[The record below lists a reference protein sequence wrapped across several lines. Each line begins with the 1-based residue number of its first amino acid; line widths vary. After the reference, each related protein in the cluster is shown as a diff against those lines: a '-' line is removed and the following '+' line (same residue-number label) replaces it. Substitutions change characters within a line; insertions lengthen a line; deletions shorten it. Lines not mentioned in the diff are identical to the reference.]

1 MEGTHGPTALYFI
14 RGLGVPRTH
23 RGQLNWK
30 AGRRRVAG
38 PDDRA
43 PDDRAPADTF
53 KLVLRKPDD
62 RAPADTS
69 TRFTCNHGVF
79 IGESPESK
87 LTYTLAAD
95 SAALACHATE
105 ESVAD
110 VLLCCAQTQF
120 DGINRSSRP
129 QP

>member
-38 PDDRA
+38 PNDRA
-43 PDDRAPADTF
+43 PDDRAPADTS

-69 TRFTCNHGVF
+69 NRFTGNHGVF
-79 IGESPESK
+79 SN
-87 LTYTLAAD
+87 A
-95 SAALACHATE
+95 HM
-105 ESVAD
+105 
-110 VLLCCAQTQF
+110 
-120 DGINRSSRP
+120 
-129 QP
+129 